1 MFQVLSLK
9 LSRSLLTARII
20 PLVFAI
26 WTVFPSAV
34 YGQSPQARYDSVQAR
49 LGRGWNTWN
58 TESVLS
64 HVHLP
69 EGFALNIHLKDT
81 RITND
86 RYLREAYISQKE
98 KRPETIIPGPHAWD
112 GSYTALTLQW
122 NDSELRVESATDGQ
136 DLVLLVTP
144 LKLPKL
150 APRLIL
156 QSGMLWN
163 RPGQIARQGERLV
176 ADFAGS
182 ATITVG
188 STQPI
193 IKEMVAASAPYLS
206 FNLQAPVGIYTGKA
220 RSLEEIRQIIARQQE
235 THQKRAIAYR
245 ALSETYRA
253 IQGVVAW
260 NTIYDPLRGKVITPV
275 SRIWSTFFGGNSVLF
290 CWDTYF
296 GALLAAIDNKDLA
309 SANAVEVTRGV
320 RQYGMVPN
328 YVGDAGLESADRSQ
342 PPVGSIVVGEIYR
355 KYGEKWLPEL
365 LFDDLLTW
373 NRWWPAHR
381 SQNNLLHW
389 GSDSLPPL
397 YDDGSSNNWQGAAF
411 ESGLDNSPMF
421 DGVPFNKKNHLMEQ
435 ADVGLTSLYIA
446 DCNALAELALVIGRK
461 KEAAELKKRSA
472 RYAAA
477 LKGLWDEEKG
487 IFLNRR
493 TDTGKPNPRIS
504 PTNFYPMLAGVAT
517 PTQAA
522 RMMKEHYFNPQEFY
536 GDWVIPSVPR
546 NDPAYTEQDY
556 WRGRIWG
563 PHNFLVYLG
572 MRNYNLPEARKDLAR
587 RSDELLLNTFRRTGM
602 VHENYNAVTG
612 NGRDAAERLNRS
624 DSFYHWGGLM
634 GLPVFFEGGLL
645 GQPSN
650 TGKPQK

>member
-1 MFQVLSLK
+1 MFRVLSPK
-9 LSRSLLTARII
+9 IARRLLTARIL
-20 PLVFAI
+20 PLLFALWI
-26 WTVFPSAV
+26 VFPSGV
-34 YGQSPQARYDSVQAR
+34 YGQSPQARYDSLQAR

-69 EGFALNIHLKDT
+69 EGFALSIHLKDT
-81 RITND
+81 RITGE
-86 RYLREAYISQKE
+86 RYLRDAYISQKQ

-122 NDSELRVESATDGQ
+122 NDSKLRVESATDGQ

-144 LKLPKL
+144 LKLAKR
-150 APRLIL
+150 APHLVL
-156 QSGMLWN
+156 QSGILWN
-163 RPGQIARQGERLV
+163 RPGQIARQGEKLV
-176 ADFAGS
+176 ADFAGA

-188 STQPI
+188 STQPV

-206 FNLQAPVGIYTGKA
+206 FSLQAPVGIYTGKA
-220 RSLEEIRQIIARQQE
+220 RSLEEIRLIIARQQE
-235 THQKRAIAYR
+235 AHQKRAIAYR
-245 ALSETYRA
+245 ALSETYGA

-260 NTIYDPLRGKVITPV
+260 NTIYDPVRGKVLTPV
-275 SRIWSTFFGGNSVLF
+275 SRFWNTFFGGNSVLF

-328 YVGDAGLESADRSQ
+328 YVGDVGLGSPDRSQ

-373 NRWWPAHR
+373 NRWWPTHR
-381 SQNNLLHW
+381 SRNNLLHW
-389 GSDSLPPL
+389 GSDSLPPP
-397 YDDGSSNNWQGAAF
+397 YNDDASNAWQGAAY

-421 DGVPFNKKNHLMEQ
+421 DGVPFNKKTHLMEQ

-461 KEAAELKKRSA
+461 KEATELKKRSA

-477 LKGLWDEEKG
+477 LRGLWDEEKG

-517 PTQAA
+517 PAQAA

-536 GDWVIPSVPR
+536 GDWVMPSVPR
-546 NDPAYTEQDY
+546 NDPAYAEQNY

-563 PHNFLVYLG
+563 PLNFLVYLG
-572 MRNYNLPEARKDLAR
+572 MRKYDLPEARKDLAR

-612 NGRDAAERLNRS
+612 NGLDAADPPNRS
-624 DSFYHWGGLM
+624 DSFYHWGGLL
-634 GLPVFFEGGLL
+634 GLPALFEGGFL
-645 GQPSN
+645 GQPTD
-650 TGKPQK
+650 TGKHRK